1 MAGHS
6 LLNQVRTKNEVVVVD
21 GKPFTVILS
30 YNTVAGIDGY
40 VVGLKFTDGTGSMD
54 SAIAKPVDGIQVGL
68 AVAHRAI
75 QMLKPDLHRVAIL
88 GFYLLTD
95 DIDTSRPR
103 GSDVKI
109 WMYNRQAR
117 TLHRICKD
125 KLQHLTRF
133 DVQGGTAWVM
143 SEKPYSS
150 YEHVSILESELAKQ
164 LRVALCS

>member
-21 GKPFTVILS
+21 DAPYTVILS

-40 VVGLKFTDGTGSMD
+40 VVGLKFTNATGSMD
-54 SAIAKPVDGIQVGL
+54 SAVAKSANGIRL
-68 AVAHRAI
+68 ALAIAHRAI
-75 QMLKPDLHRVAIL
+75 QMLKPDLHQVAIF

-95 DIDTSRPR
+95 DIDSSRPG
-103 GSDVKI
+103 GSDVKT
-109 WMYNRQAR
+109 WAYTRQAR
-117 TLHRICKD
+117 TIHAACKD
-125 KLQHLTRF
+125 KLKHLARF
-133 DVQGGTAWVM
+133 DVQGGKAWVI